1 MTDNTSA
8 VHEIGPE
15 EEFFGK
21 QGVAAGISIAAS
33 GMLVVLAV
41 VSILQ
46 GISALLDD
54 DFYFTRIDY
63 VYKWDTTAWGWIHV
77 VLGLLALICALGLMF
92 GTTWGRYSALGI
104 ASLVVLAN
112 FMSLPYYPA
121 WSFVVI
127 SLGVVVIWA
136 VTTWQPKRTTGRSPH
151 HEPLD

>member
-1 MTDNTSA
+1 M
-8 VHEIGPE
+8 
-15 EEFFGK
+15 
-21 QGVAAGISIAAS
+21 
-33 GMLVVLAV
+33 

-63 VYKWDTTAWGWIHV
+63 VYKLDTTAWGWIHV
-77 VLGLLALICALGLMF
+77 VLGLVALICALGLMF
-92 GTTWGRYSALGI
+92 DTTWGRYSALGI

-121 WSFVVI
+121 WSVVVI

-136 VTTWQPKRTTGRSPH
+136 VTTWQPKRTTGRYPH